1 MHARHGIV
9 TAPLALVT
17 AVLVASCV
25 GRVDS
30 TTPDDGAGGANMTP
44 ASEPVGEVAEGL
56 GFCGCAT
63 ASDYCWLTVGGT
75 CIANFN
81 NCTKTPVRGC
91 GLGLLSPCNGEC
103 VRR

>member
-1 MHARHGIV
+1 MHTHHGIV
-9 TAPLALVT
+9 AALLALVT
-17 AVLVASCV
+17 AVFVASCI

-30 TTPDDGAGGANMTP
+30 TTPDDGADGANRTP
-44 ASEPVGEVAEGL
+44 ASEPVGEVAEGV

-63 ASDYCWLTVGGT
+63 TSDYCWLTVGGT
-75 CIANFN
+75 CIENFN
-81 NCTKTPVRGC
+81 KCTKTALRGC